1 VNPLVEVIPLDIPV
15 ERSEGITHALL
26 FVSAYAE
33 DE

>member
-26 FVSAYAE
+26 VSAYAE